1 MTSLIILILLILAAF
16 FLGWLISRLLF
27 GGGSTAEND
36 GNVSALIAER
46 QAELEACR
54 NKSASINS
62 EISAKTKAASL
73 AAEATIH
80 AEPTVEAIIAPIL
93 APTPMANTLTDSSR
107 IDDLKIVEGI
117 GPKIEELLHNAGIK
131 TYAQLA
137 NSSVESINSILQAAG
152 PRYQMHNPSTWAQQ
166 AGLANNGHWNELK
179 LLQDELNKGKVE

>member
-27 GGGSTAEND
+27 GGGSTADAD
-36 GNVSALIAER
+36 GNVSTLIAER

-62 EISAKTKAASL
+62 EIVAKTKSASI
-73 AAEATIH
+73 AAEVIVPSTI
-80 AEPTVEAIIAPIL
+80 AVAAPIV
-93 APTPMANTLTDSSR
+93 NTITETTR
-107 IDDLKIVEGI
+107 FDDLKIVEGI

-137 NSSVESINSILQAAG
+137 NSSVESISAILQAAG
-152 PRYQMHNPSTWAQQ
+152 PRYQMHNPGTWGQQ
-166 AGLANNGHWNELK
+166 AGLANNGQWTELK
-179 LLQDELNKGKVE
+179 ILQDDLNKGKVE